1 MRRKIKIALIGA
13 GKMTDEYLKVLSSF
27 KSQLVLEGIFSR
39 TIEKP
44 RMLKKKYKI
53 KYLAKNIDDLYL
65 KTKADIVFILVSVE
79 NIKKVCLTASK
90 FKWKCFVEK
99 PFGINYSETAELN
112 KILKNKIKDFYVAFN
127 RDYYQ
132 SVIECDKFL
141 KKDSSKRIITITD
154 QQNYKNFPKYKNNKK
169 FFKNLKFSNSIHL
182 FVLAKHF
189 ARKKFNK
196 TSTIYEYKNNK
207 IKYFIKKIEFSSGDI
222 VFYHSIWNRPG
233 PWKVEISTD
242 KYFASLQPLEELSI
256 KDKNNKNI
264 LIKTSNYDN
273 KFKPGIFLMVKDFLK
288 FYNDKK
294 ISNISHSNALMKMI
308 HETKI

>member
-1 MRRKIKIALIGA
+1 MKKLKIALIGA
-13 GKMTDEYLKVLSSF
+13 GKTMEEYLKVLSSY
-27 KSQLVLEGIFSR
+27 KNQLALEGIFNR
-39 TIEKP
+39 TSHKASF
-44 RMLKKKYKI
+44 LKKKYKI
-53 KYLAKNIDDLYL
+53 KNLCKNIDDLYL
-65 KTKADIVFILVSVE
+65 KTNADIVFIIISVE
-79 NIKKVCLTASK
+79 NTKKVCLEASK
-90 FKWKCFVEK
+90 YPWKCYVEK
-99 PFGINYSETAELN
+99 PFGINYAETLELN
-112 KILKNKIKDFYVAFN
+112 KKLKNRIKNFYIAFN

-169 FFKNLKFSNSIHL
+169 FLKNLKFSNSIHL

-196 TSTIYEYKNNK
+196 TSKIYEHKNNK

-233 PWKVEISTD
+233 PWKVEISTN

-264 LIKTSNYDN
+264 LIKPSNYDN

-294 ISNISHSNALMKMI
+294 TSNISHSNALMKMI

>member
-1 MRRKIKIALIGA
+1 LA
-13 GKMTDEYLKVLSSF
+13 F
-27 KSQLVLEGIFSR
+27 EGIFSR
-39 TIEKP
+39 TSDKASF
-44 RMLKKKYKI
+44 LKKKYKI
-53 KYLAKNIDDLYL
+53 KNLCKNIDDLYL
-65 KTKADIVFILVSVE
+65 KTNADIVFIIISVE
-79 NIKKVCLTASK
+79 NTKKVCLEASK
-90 FKWKCFVEK
+90 YPWKCYVEK
-99 PFGINYSETAELN
+99 PFGINYAETLELN
-112 KILKNKIKDFYVAFN
+112 KKLKNKIKNFYIAFN

-154 QQNYKNFPKYKNNKK
+154 QQNYKNFPKYKNDKK
-169 FFKNLKFSNSIHL
+169 FLKNLKFSNSIHL

-196 TSTIYEYKNNK
+196 TSTIYEHKNNK

-256 KDKNNKNI
+256 KDKNNKKI
-264 LIKTSNYDN
+264 LIEPSNYDN

-288 FYNDKK
+288 FYNDKR
-294 ISNISHSNALMKMI
+294 ISNITHSNALMRMI
-308 HETKI
+308 HESKI